1 MRKIAVLDQNTI
13 DKIAAGEVVERPSS
27 VVKELVENAIDAG
40 ATAVTVE
47 ITDGGKKLIRITDN
61 GAGIEADQIP
71 LAFLRH
77 ATSKIEKVEDLEQ
90 IASLGFRGEALSSI
104 AAVSQVELIT
114 KTPSAVSGSRY
125 IIEGGVEHSLEE
137 LGAPE
142 GTTFLVRNLF
152 YNTPARSKFLKSDM
166 TEANY
171 IHTLMEQLALSHPE
185 ISFKYIQNRQVK
197 LHSSGN
203 YSVKD
208 VIYSVYGRDITK
220 ALLDAE
226 FENDFMKIT
235 GFVGKPEIARGNRS
249 FENYYINGRYVKN
262 NIITKAIEN
271 AYKGFLMQH
280 KFPFVSLQM
289 QMEGND
295 LDVNVHPA
303 KREVRFAREQEVY
316 EAVYDTVRRA
326 LTGKEM
332 IPKVTLGKYEP
343 VKKEEP
349 VKPSSVPEP
358 FEKKRREQLYGHAEK
373 EIKETGIS
381 GDRAYAG
388 AGAFVPE
395 KTKSWMERPAYQS
408 TVKEPSA
415 SYSASHTMETKKP
428 QVFSASEEN
437 LFQGTLRE
445 KQEEELKREAETKLP
460 AEENNELKNTNYIE
474 SENKNSGSERS
485 GPEKERLLLEKTQT
499 KSVDSVEKP
508 MDAACDDHSP
518 EKTEQNPETVIREE
532 NGQELSSSDSE
543 HNSREMTA
551 QEPRQLELFEEKLL
565 APESRERIRLVGQIF
580 DTYWLAQFGDN
591 FYIIDQHAA
600 HEKVYYE
607 RLVKSFREKTVDSQ
621 YLNPPLIVTL
631 NLQEENILK
640 ENQKYFSQFGF
651 EIEEFGGK
659 EYRISAVPATLYGF
673 SEEALFLEMLD
684 QLSGSGEKDALDI
697 FASRLA
703 TMACKAAVK
712 GNHAMSA
719 KEAEKLIDELLTLDN
734 PYHCPHGRPTIIS
747 MTRTELEKKFKR
759 IV

>member
-445 KQEEELKREAETKLP
+445 KLEEELKREAETTLLTEK
-460 AEENNELKNTNYIE
+460 NSELKNTGCSQMKNTE
-474 SENKNSGSERS
+474 PASENTNQKKEHWIS
-485 GPEKERLLLEKTQT
+485 EKE
-499 KSVDSVEKP
+499 KP
-508 MDAACDDHSP
+508 ESGDFLSEPAEITHTSDSP
-518 EKTEQNPETVIREE
+518 EKAAQNLETVISVETE
-532 NGQELSSSDSE
+532 PGISAAESDQ
-543 HNSREMTA
+543 NSHEMA
-551 QEPRQLELFEEKLL
+551 EQEPRQLELFEEKLL
-565 APESRERIRLVGQIF
+565 APESREHIRLVGQIF

>member
-373 EIKETGIS
+373 EMQETGIS

-408 TVKEPSA
+408 TVKEPSV
-415 SYSASHTMETKKP
+415 SYSASHTTETKKP
-428 QVFSASEEN
+428 QVFSASEED

-445 KQEEELKREAETKLP
+445 KQEEELKRETETKRL
-460 AEENNELKNTNYIE
+460 AEENRELKNTGCSQMKNTVPV
-474 SENKNSGSERS
+474 SENTNQKKEHWIS
-485 GPEKERLLLEKTQT
+485 EKE
-499 KSVDSVEKP
+499 KP
-508 MDAACDDHSP
+508 ESGDFLSEPAEITHTSDSP
-518 EKTEQNPETVIREE
+518 EKTAQNLETVISVETE
-532 NGQELSSSDSE
+532 PGISAAESDQ
-543 HNSREMTA
+543 NSHEMTA

-607 RLVKSFREKTVDSQ
+607 RLVKSFQEKTVDSQ

-684 QLSGSGEKDALDI
+684 QLSGSREKDALDI

>member
-326 LTGKEM
+326 LMGKEM
-332 IPKVTLGKYEP
+332 IPKVSVGRPEPETKETP
-343 VKKEEP
+343 VKS
-349 VKPSSVPEP
+349 VSVPEP
-358 FEKKRREQLYGHAEK
+358 FEKKRREQLYGHTEK
-373 EIKETGIS
+373 EMQETGIS
-381 GDRAYAG
+381 GAG
-388 AGAFVPE
+388 AYSGAGSFVSE

-445 KQEEELKREAETKLP
+445 KLEEELKREAETTLLTEK
-460 AEENNELKNTNYIE
+460 NSELKNTGCSQMKNTE
-474 SENKNSGSERS
+474 PASENTNQKKEHWIS
-485 GPEKERLLLEKTQT
+485 EKE
-499 KSVDSVEKP
+499 KP
-508 MDAACDDHSP
+508 ESGDFLSEPAEITHTSDSP
-518 EKTEQNPETVIREE
+518 EKAAQNLETVISVETE
-532 NGQELSSSDSE
+532 PGISAAESDQ
-543 HNSREMTA
+543 NSHEMA
-551 QEPRQLELFEEKLL
+551 EQEPRQLELFEEKLL
-565 APESRERIRLVGQIF
+565 APESREHIRLVGQIF

>member
-61 GAGIEADQIP
+61 GSGMEEDQIP

-77 ATSKIEKVEDLEQ
+77 ATSKIEKVEDLEH

-114 KTPSAVSGSRY
+114 KTPSAISGNRY
-125 IIEGGVEHSLEE
+125 VIEGGVEHSLEE

-152 YNTPARSKFLKSDM
+152 YNTPARSKFLKSDT

-185 ISFKYIQNRQVK
+185 ISFKYIQNKQVK
-197 LHSSGN
+197 LHTSGN

-208 VIYSVYGRDITK
+208 VIYSVYGRDIAK
-220 ALLDAE
+220 ALLE
-226 FENDFMKIT
+226 VEQENSFMKIT

-280 KFPFVSLQM
+280 KFPFVSLRM
-289 QMEGND
+289 EMEGND

-316 EAVYDTVRRA
+316 DAIYDTVRNA
-326 LTGKEM
+326 LTRREM
-332 IPKVTLGKYEP
+332 IPKVTLGPEEISRKENV
-343 VKKEEP
+343 VK
-349 VKPSSVPEP
+349 SSAVPEP
-358 FEKKRREQLYGHAEK
+358 FEQKRREQIYGAP
-373 EIKETGIS
+373 IS
-381 GDRAYAG
+381 
-388 AGAFVPE
+388 
-395 KTKSWMERPAYQS
+395 RPQPVRES
-408 TVKEPSA
+408 PA
-415 SYSASHTMETKKP
+415 SYSTMHPAKTEGILSEKNPSPALTP
-428 QVFSASEEN
+428 SEEN
-437 LFQGTLRE
+437 LFTGTLR
-445 KQEEELKREAETKLP
+445 KNQELDEAKKKVELEQQAKIAEVP
-460 AEENNELKNTNYIE
+460 AEKTAPATAIIPQETSAIAKPEESKIPDPPTAEESSDAAKPVPSIE
-474 SENKNSGSERS
+474 SEA
-485 GPEKERLLLEKTQT
+485 Q
-499 KSVDSVEKP
+499 
-508 MDAACDDHSP
+508 
-518 EKTEQNPETVIREE
+518 TEQTRTETP
-532 NGQELSSSDSE
+532 S
-543 HNSREMTA
+543 A
-551 QEPRQLELFEEKLL
+551 PAEPSPAPQKEPAPKQLELFEEKLL
-565 APESRERIRLVGQIF
+565 APESRNRIRMIGQVF
-580 DTYWLAQFGDN
+580 DTYWLAEFDDN

-607 RLVKSFREKTVDSQ
+607 RLVKKFRENSIDSQ
-621 YLNPPLIVTL
+621 YLTPPLIVSL
-631 NLQEENILK
+631 NMQEEEVLNANK
-640 ENQKYFSQFGF
+640 DYFEQFGF
-651 EIEEFGGK
+651 EIEHFGGR
-659 EYRISAVPATLYGF
+659 EYCISAVPSNLYGLT
-673 SEEALFLEMLD
+673 EEELFLEMLD
-684 QLSGSGEKDALDI
+684 HLDSDNSKDALDI

-712 GNHAMSA
+712 GNNRLSME
-719 KEAEKLIDELLTLDN
+719 EAEKLLDELMTLEN

-747 MTRTELEKKFKR
+747 MTKTEMEKKFKR

>member
-61 GAGIEADQIP
+61 GSGMEEDQIP

-77 ATSKIEKVEDLEQ
+77 ATSKIEKVEDLEH

-114 KTPSAVSGSRY
+114 KTPSAISGNRY
-125 IIEGGVEHSLEE
+125 VIEGGVEHSLEE

-152 YNTPARSKFLKSDM
+152 YNTPARSKFLKSDT

-185 ISFKYIQNRQVK
+185 ISFKYIQNKQVK
-197 LHSSGN
+197 LHTSGN

-208 VIYSVYGRDITK
+208 VIYSVYGRDIAK
-220 ALLDAE
+220 ALLE
-226 FENDFMKIT
+226 VEQENSFMKIT

-280 KFPFVSLQM
+280 KFPFVSLRM
-289 QMEGND
+289 EMEGND

-316 EAVYDTVRRA
+316 DAIYDTVRNA
-326 LTGKEM
+326 LTRREM
-332 IPKVTLGKYEP
+332 IPKVTLGQEETSRKENV
-343 VKKEEP
+343 VK
-349 VKPSSVPEP
+349 SSAVPEP
-358 FEKKRREQLYGHAEK
+358 FEQKRREQIYGTPISRPQPVRENPTAYSTMHPAKTEGILSEK
-373 EIKETGIS
+373 NPS
-381 GDRAYAG
+381 
-388 AGAFVPE
+388 
-395 KTKSWMERPAYQS
+395 PAL
-408 TVKEPSA
+408 TP
-415 SYSASHTMETKKP
+415 
-428 QVFSASEEN
+428 SEEN
-437 LFQGTLRE
+437 LFAGTLR
-445 KQEEELKREAETKLP
+445 KNQELDEVKKKVELEQQAKMAETLSKKTAPTTTTIPQAQETPSAP
-460 AEENNELKNTNYIE
+460 AEP
-474 SENKNSGSERS
+474 S
-485 GPEKERLLLEKTQT
+485 PAPQKEPAPK
-499 KSVDSVEKP
+499 
-508 MDAACDDHSP
+508 
-518 EKTEQNPETVIREE
+518 
-532 NGQELSSSDSE
+532 
-543 HNSREMTA
+543 
-551 QEPRQLELFEEKLL
+551 QLELFEEKLL
-565 APESRERIRLVGQIF
+565 APESRNRIRMIGQVF
-580 DTYWLAQFGDN
+580 DTYWLAEFDDN

-607 RLVKSFREKTVDSQ
+607 RLVKKFRENSIDSQ
-621 YLNPPLIVTL
+621 YLTPPLIVSL
-631 NLQEENILK
+631 NMQEEEILNANK
-640 ENQKYFSQFGF
+640 DYFEQFGF
-651 EIEEFGGK
+651 EIEHFGGR
-659 EYRISAVPATLYGF
+659 EYCISAVPSNLYGLT
-673 SEEALFLEMLD
+673 EEELFLEMLD
-684 QLSGSGEKDALDI
+684 HLDSDNSKDALDI

-712 GNHAMSA
+712 GNNRLSME
-719 KEAEKLIDELLTLDN
+719 EAEKLLDELMTLEN

-747 MTRTELEKKFKR
+747 MTKTEMEKKFKR

>member
-114 KTPSAVSGSRY
+114 KTSSAVSGSRY

-326 LTGKEM
+326 LMGKEM
-332 IPKVTLGKYEP
+332 IPKVSVGRPEPETKETP
-343 VKKEEP
+343 VKS
-349 VKPSSVPEP
+349 VSVPEP
-358 FEKKRREQLYGHAEK
+358 FEKKRREQLYGHTEK
-373 EIKETGIS
+373 EMQETGIS

-445 KQEEELKREAETKLP
+445 KQEEELKRETETKLP

-565 APESRERIRLVGQIF
+565 APESREHIRLVGQIF

>member
-445 KQEEELKREAETKLP
+445 KQEEELKRETETKLP

-565 APESRERIRLVGQIF
+565 APESREHIRLVGQIF